1 MAAVASGLP
10 GSGWLRYRMDMV
22 PGQADLGAEGILL
35 AGAGRAILLQLAYP
49 AIGRGVAEHTS
60 FIERPLDRLRNTLTY
75 VYAIVY
81 GTESQV
87 KEVRRRVNRAHAPV
101 RRAPDETSQGY
112 NAFDADAQL
121 WVVATLYDTAATIY
135 ERIYGPLDD
144 ETADYM
150 YRDYAK
156 LGTALQLP
164 AELWPADRAA
174 FEAYYN
180 ARLQSLTA
188 GDAAVR
194 VAQGLLHPKGGPLWY
209 RAIMP
214 LARFLTAGFLPD
226 HLRQDFGL
234 PWSAGH
240 GRRFDFTLR
249 CTSVVYPRLPQR
261 IRHWFKNYCL
271 GQLDAA

>member
-1 MAAVASGLP
+1 
-10 GSGWLRYRMDMV
+10 MDMV
-22 PGQADLGAEGILL
+22 PGHADLGAEGILL
-35 AGAGRAILLQLAYP
+35 AGAGRAILLQLATP
-49 AIGRGVAEHTS
+49 AIGHGVAEHTS
-60 FIERPLDRLRNTLTY
+60 FIERPVDRLRNTLTY

-81 GTESQV
+81 GTDGQV
-87 KEVRRRVNRAHAPV
+87 KAVRRRVNSAHAPV

-112 NAFDADAQL
+112 SAFDADAQL
-121 WVVATLYDTAATIY
+121 WVVATLYDTAVTIY

-164 AELWPADRAA
+164 AERWPADRAA
-174 FEAYYN
+174 FGAYYN

-188 GDAAVR
+188 DDAAVR

-240 GRRFDFTLR
+240 GRRFDFTMR
-249 CTSVVYPRLPQR
+249 CASVVYPRLPQR

-271 GQLDAA
+271 GQLDTA

>member
-1 MAAVASGLP
+1 MG
-10 GSGWLRYRMDMV
+10 MV
-22 PGQADLGAEGILL
+22 PEHADLGAEGILL

-49 AIGRGVAEHTS
+49 AIGQGVAEHTS
-60 FIERPLDRLRNTLTY
+60 FVERPVDRLRNTLTY

-81 GTESQV
+81 GTDGQV
-87 KEVRRRVNRAHAPV
+87 NAVRRRVNRAHAPV
-101 RRAPDETSQGY
+101 RRDPDETSPGY
-112 NAFDADAQL
+112 SAFDAEAQL

-135 ERIYGPLDD
+135 EQVYGPLDD

-174 FEAYYN
+174 FDAYYKTL
-180 ARLQSLTA
+180 LQSLTA
-188 GDAAVR
+188 NAAAVR
-194 VAQGLLHPKGGPLWY
+194 VAQGLLHPRGGPLWY

-214 LARFLTAGFLPD
+214 LARFLTAGLLPD
-226 HLRQDFGL
+226 HLRRDFGL

-240 GRRFDFTLR
+240 SRRFDFTMR
-249 CTSVVYPRLPQR
+249 CASVLYPRLPQR